1 MFNFA
6 MTGTAGYIAP
16 RHLQAIKATNNNLAA
31 AYDPNDSVGILDKY
45 FPEADFFTDY
55 ERFERFIEKS
65 RSGNKIDYLSVCSPN
80 HVHDAHIRLALN
92 SGANA
97 ICEKPLVLNPANLD
111 LLQKLE
117 EERGLKVYTIM
128 QLRYHPALVELK
140 EKLDQNSKLNIQN
153 SSLISRYKVNL
164 TYITPRGKWYHY
176 SWKGIEE
183 KSGGV
188 VTNIGIH
195 LFDLLIW
202 LFGEVEGFT
211 VINRDN
217 QRISGTLSLKNADVE
232 WFLSIDSKDLGKLEV
247 RGKKLEVGDS
257 LRVTRDPL
265 LVTGNSSRAQSRDSS
280 PPRPQTY
287 RSITIDGE
295 EIEFT
300 EGFTDLHT
308 KVYQEILA
316 GRGLGISDARPSIET
331 VYRLRGEKSK
341 K

>member
-16 RHLQAIKATNNNLAA
+16 RHLQAIKATNNQLTA

-65 RSGNKIDYLSVCSPN
+65 RSGNKIDYLSICSPN

-97 ICEKPLVLNPANLD
+97 ICEKPLVLNPVNLD
-111 LLQKLE
+111 LLQRLE
-117 EERGLKVYTIM
+117 EERGLRVYTIM
-128 QLRYHPALVELK
+128 QLRYHPALIALK
-140 EKLDQNSKLNIQN
+140 ERLVTRH
-153 SSLISRYKVNL
+153 SSLVTAKHAVYLK
-164 TYITPRGKWYHY
+164 YITPRGKWYHY

-202 LFGEVEGFT
+202 LFGEVEEYE
-211 VINRDN
+211 VLSKDINRV
-217 QRISGTLSLKNADVE
+217 SGTLRLKNADVE
-232 WFLSIDSKDLGKLEV
+232 WFLSINRKDLENIEGK
-247 RGKKLEVGDS
+247 RADAITS
-257 LRVTRDPL
+257 YASRVTSHAPISDYKP
-265 LVTGNSSRAQSRDSS
+265 
-280 PPRPQTY
+280 Y

-308 KVYQEILA
+308 KVYEEILA
-316 GRGLGISDARPSIET
+316 GRGLGIADARPSIET
-331 VYRLRGEKSK
+331 VYRLRGEKK
-341 K
+341 